1 MYGSVSPDHPRE
13 RAAPRRLGATA
24 AVAAGLVLVACAA
37 VSRGGGRAPN
47 RLSLAVP
54 SWVWVDDDAVSTDDA
69 STSHHANHTRASDD
83 AGSTDD
89 GTATSHR
96 ANRTRGSDDAGS
108 TDDDASTSR
117 RSHRSSASDDAGS
130 TDDGTSTSHR
140 ANRTRDADDAGSTD
154 DASTSRRG
162 DDDDAGSTVDDASTS
177 RRSHRSSASDDDDDA
192 AASGIVRTTE
202 SNGAVQ
208 TVIDQDALLDNDA
221 VKKLLETAGLD
232 AYSYS
237 YGELDEYVPRS
248 IVSRVTPS
256 LVEGAVG
263 ADALGGYVAFGM
275 GYSASKADGDGV
287 ELRAGWI
294 VVMDLYG
301 DIAQISVTY
310 GAYIDTPSITKDAMY
325 RPIAL
330 KLANATHFLVTL
342 GEDDAV
348 SGPRMLWD
356 WRADSF
362 TELAGGES
370 NDAHD
375 IAWAAEGEAFWQMDG
390 TTSLKEWGAYDATA
404 KALAHVKTHRL
415 GDPNHAQ
422 LVEDDAVAYI
432 SSRSTN
438 GIVKVNTTDDA
449 TVWVLGG
456 EYGHFNIT
464 DFDGTTYPPGATL
477 WAGQH
482 NAEYFGDAEFCM
494 FDNQYDMGNN
504 SRLLC
509 VTIDDEDAR
518 LASLTWEYQF
528 DDYST
533 HFGDNDRLPTGN
545 MLGCY
550 WPMYQYGGN
559 ASADQYDERALEVTR
574 PGGAIAWK
582 LDLKGP
588 ACDETECERTSGEG
602 WTFYSIERFYE
613 APLLYNMSCA
623 DGKLKFSAHNNF
635 VSRFSRVVRSRARR
649 LSLTHIPLRSPS
661 RAETKQPERG
671 ALLRHAGVRRERGRE
686 RDLRLHAALA
696 RHRRDGPHRR
706 AHRAGQ
712 RDHHQHLG

>member
-1 MYGSVSPDHPRE
+1 MYGSVSADNSGERVPPR
-13 RAAPRRLGATA
+13 RRLGATV
-24 AVAAGLVLVACAA
+24 AVAGGVVLVACAA
-37 VSRGGGRAPN
+37 FARGGGPAPD
-47 RLSLAVP
+47 RLALAVP
-54 SWVWVDDDAVSTDDA
+54 SWVWVDDTISGDDTTTTSHHTNHTRDSDVDDADDAATASRHSHRSSASDGDDAGSTDDA
-69 STSHHANHTRASDD
+69 ATSHHANHTRVSDDADDADDATASRHSHRESTSDDND

-89 GTATSHR
+89 TTA
-96 ANRTRGSDDAGS
+96 
-108 TDDDASTSR
+108 SR
-117 RSHRSSASDDAGS
+117 HSHRSRASDDAA
-130 TDDGTSTSHR
+130 T
-140 ANRTRDADDAGSTD
+140 
-154 DASTSRRG
+154 
-162 DDDDAGSTVDDASTS
+162 
-177 RRSHRSSASDDDDDA
+177 
-192 AASGIVRTTE
+192 SGIVRTTE
-202 SNGAVQ
+202 EDGAVQ
-208 TVIDQDALLDNDA
+208 TVIDQDALLDNDS

-232 AYSYS
+232 DYSYS

-356 WRADSF
+356 WRADLF

-375 IAWAAEGEAFWQMDG
+375 IAWAADGEAFWQMDG
-390 TTSLKEWGAYDATA
+390 TTSLKEWGAYDGTA
-404 KALAHVKTHRL
+404 KALQHVKTHRL

-422 LVEDDAVAYI
+422 LVEDDRVAYI

-456 EYGHFNIT
+456 EYGEFNIT
-464 DFDGTTYPPGATL
+464 DFDGTTYPPGSTL

-482 NAEYFGDAEFCM
+482 NAEYFGEAEFCM

-509 VTIDDEDAR
+509 VTIDDEEAR
-518 LASLTWEYQF
+518 LASLTWEYEF

-559 ASADQYDERALEVTR
+559 VSADQYDERALEVTR
-574 PGGAIAWK
+574 PGGEIAWK
-582 LDLKGP
+582 IDLKGP
-588 ACDETECERTSGEG
+588 ECDETECERTSGEG

-613 APLLYNMSCA
+613 APLLYNLSCA
-623 DGKLKFSAHNNF
+623 NGKLKFSAHNNF
-635 VSRFSRVVRSRARR
+635 KQNNPSEARYTVTLASDASEVASGTFDFTPHWRDTDVTVHIAGPIGVVNV
-649 LSLTHIPLRSPS
+649 TITNTWGD
-661 RAETKQPERG
+661 ETS
-671 ALLRHAGVRRERGRE
+671 ATTICSSSAS
-686 RDLRLHAALA
+686 
-696 RHRRDGPHRR
+696 
-706 AHRAGQ
+706 
-712 RDHHQHLG
+712 